1 MKYFDYGHSMFILS
15 VILASFRPIFYKE
28 YKDYFFITVF
38 FSLLSMYIGG
48 ILYSYY
54 NLKKDETIKDKI
66 KYSLEPKNL
75 IYSFVSEMRFILKQ
89 FAVINLPLTIS
100 IPMNNLWMLSSAYF
114 GKVINNETPSIV
126 QIISICVIILGSVI
140 LNLHKIFEKNSKQFD
155 KKSYIKGITALL
167 LSTFLGGYIFSIFKH
182 ISTETQD
189 PGVTM
194 SIESGG
200 SLIIA
205 ALILLYDRLTSKII
219 NIPSFKNSMI
229 MFFSLT
235 FLFNID
241 ILLRFIGLSKIP
253 QMDSLFLSQIG
264 TIIPV
269 LVGFYFYK
277 EKMNLNK
284 LLGMGVITFGSLLDS
299 VVG

>member
-1 MKYFDYGHSMFILS
+1 
-15 VILASFRPIFYKE
+15 
-28 YKDYFFITVF
+28 
-38 FSLLSMYIGG
+38 
-48 ILYSYY
+48 
-54 NLKKDETIKDKI
+54 
-66 KYSLEPKNL
+66 
-75 IYSFVSEMRFILKQ
+75 
-89 FAVINLPLTIS
+89 
-100 IPMNNLWMLSSAYF
+100 
-114 GKVINNETPSIV
+114 
-126 QIISICVIILGSVI
+126 
-140 LNLHKIFEKNSKQFD
+140 
-155 KKSYIKGITALL
+155 
-167 LSTFLGGYIFSIFKH
+167 
-182 ISTETQD
+182 
-189 PGVTM
+189 M